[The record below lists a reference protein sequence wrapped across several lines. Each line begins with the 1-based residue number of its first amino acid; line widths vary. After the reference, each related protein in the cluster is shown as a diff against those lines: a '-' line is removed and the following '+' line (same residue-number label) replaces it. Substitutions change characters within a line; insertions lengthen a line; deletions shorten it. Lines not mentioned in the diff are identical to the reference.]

1 MNGSD
6 FLLGMIAGMVIMTP
20 LTIGCVLLTAWNF
33 NACNKRE
40 KLK

>member
-1 MNGSD
+1 MNSSD
-6 FLLGMIAGMVIMTP
+6 FLLGMITGMVIMTP

-33 NACNKRE
+33 SACDKWE